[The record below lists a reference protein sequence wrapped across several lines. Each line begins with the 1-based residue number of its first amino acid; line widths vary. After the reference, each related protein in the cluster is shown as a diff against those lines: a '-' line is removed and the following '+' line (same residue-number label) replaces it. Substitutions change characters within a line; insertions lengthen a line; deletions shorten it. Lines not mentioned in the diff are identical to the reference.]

1 MMEGSE
7 LIEWLRSVMA
17 GGYLRDLPFQLKQCY
32 KSPDLFFLNPQAS
45 EAFPGYN
52 SGGSGKKRVVVTFV
66 Q

>member
-1 MMEGSE
+1 M
-7 LIEWLRSVMA
+7 MA
-17 GGYLRDLPFQLKQCY
+17 GGCLRDLPFKLKRCY

-52 SGGSGKKRVVVTFV
+52 SGESGKKRFVVTSV

>member
-1 MMEGSE
+1 MTEGPG
-7 LIEWLRSVMA
+7 LREWLCSVMA
-17 GGYLRDLPFQLKQCY
+17 GGCLRDLPFKLKRCY

-52 SGGSGKKRVVVTFV
+52 SGESGKKRFVVTSV